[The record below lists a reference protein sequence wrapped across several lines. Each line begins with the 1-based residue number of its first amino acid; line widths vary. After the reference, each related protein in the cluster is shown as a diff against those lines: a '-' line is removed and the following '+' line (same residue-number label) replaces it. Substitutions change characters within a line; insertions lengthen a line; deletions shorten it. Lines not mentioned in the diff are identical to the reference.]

1 MTMTKRCEPMA
12 VNGTVEAELR
22 RTRMLERLARAGQL
36 GLTETARELGVHE
49 MTVRRD
55 FIHLENVGQARR
67 VRGGIVPVGVDDFS
81 QRRNQSSGAKRAIAE
96 KLGELVQHGSTIG
109 LDASTTVYAM
119 ATTLPAVT
127 GVSVVTNGLESFQAL
142 QGRSGVRVYLTGGE
156 QDEENVS
163 LVGTLATQAIG
174 NFNLDVCFLSAMS
187 LDARGGTSEST
198 LGQMAVKQALAD
210 ASERVVLA
218 VDSTKF
224 GTRSRVRSLDLD
236 RVDVLVTEL
245 DPTDPRLD
253 RYRRAVS
260 EIR

>member
-1 MTMTKRCEPMA
+1 MA

-22 RTRMLERLARAGQL
+22 RSRMLERLAGSGQL

-55 FIHLENVGQARR
+55 FIHLENVGRARR
-67 VRGGIVPVGVDDFS
+67 VRGGIVAVGVDDFS
-81 QRRNQSSGAKRAIAE
+81 RRRNQAAGAKRAIAE
-96 KLGELVQHGSTIG
+96 KLGRLVDDGATVG

-119 ATTLPAVT
+119 ATTFPTVT
-127 GVSVVTNGLESFQAL
+127 DVSVVTNGLESFQAL
-142 QGRSGVRVYLTGGE
+142 QGRAGVRVYLTGGE

-163 LVGTLATQAIG
+163 LVGTLATQVIG
-174 NFNLDVCFLSAMS
+174 NFNFDVCFLSAMS
-187 LDARGGTSEST
+187 LDARGGTSESAM
-198 LGQMAVKQALAD
+198 GQMAVKQALAD

-218 VDSTKF
+218 VDSSKF
-224 GTRSRVRSLDLD
+224 ETRSRVRSLGLD

-245 DPTDPRLD
+245 DPGDPRLD
-253 RYRRAVS
+253 RYRQDVT

>member
-1 MTMTKRCEPMA
+1 MVEKVRAMA

-22 RTRMLERLARAGQL
+22 RSQMLERLASFGQL
-36 GLTETARELGVHE
+36 GLIETARELGVHE

-67 VRGGIVPVGVDDFS
+67 VRGGIVAVGVDDFS
-81 QRRNQSSGAKRAIAE
+81 RRRNQAAGAKRVIAE
-96 KLGELVQHGSTIG
+96 KLGEFVDDGATIG
-109 LDASTTVYAM
+109 LDASTTVHAM
-119 ATTLPAVT
+119 ATTFPAVI

-156 QDEENVS
+156 QDENVS

-198 LGQMAVKQALAD
+198 LGQMAVKQALAE
-210 ASERVVLA
+210 AAERVVLA
-218 VDSTKF
+218 VDSAKF
-224 GTRSRVRSLDLD
+224 ETRSRVRSLGLD

-245 DPTDPRLD
+245 DPADPRLD